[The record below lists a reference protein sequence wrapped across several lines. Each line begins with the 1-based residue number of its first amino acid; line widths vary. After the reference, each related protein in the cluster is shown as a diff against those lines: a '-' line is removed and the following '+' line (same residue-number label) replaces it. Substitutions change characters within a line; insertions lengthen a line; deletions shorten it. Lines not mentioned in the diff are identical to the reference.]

1 MATEGWHK
9 VRDDLVALTLAGGG
23 ARGAYEAGALAAV
36 AELAPTDALP
46 FQILTG
52 SSSGALNA
60 TFLASRADDFRAA
73 ARALGDQWTTIA
85 PHRVFRTDARTLART
100 AIGWTATL
108 GLGGTI
114 GAGHARALL
123 DTSPLRELIRSHFDP
138 DAIARHVSG
147 GQLHGVAVT
156 ATSYEGG
163 RAVTFFE
170 GSERI
175 APWSRFMRAGVRVR
189 LDARHVL
196 ASASIPLFFPAV
208 EIGGRWYTDG
218 SLRLS
223 TPLSPAIH
231 LGARRILAIAV
242 RHATSGPLLR
252 LPPEID
258 GRSSVELQPSIA
270 DTAGLVLNAVFLESL
285 GPDVERASRI
295 NQTMHL
301 LSESLPS
308 TDATPLRVV
317 DILLLRPSVD
327 PASLVLSTL
336 ARLPGA
342 LRHMFR
348 GLGASEKAGWELL
361 SYLGFDSAYTTR
373 LFQLGY
379 DDTLAR
385 SEEVK
390 AFLGA
395 RPVEDNL
402 RQARPS
408 V

>member
-1 MATEGWHK
+1 M
-9 VRDDLVALTLAGGG
+9 
-23 ARGAYEAGALAAV
+23 
-36 AELAPTDALP
+36 
-46 FQILTG
+46 
-52 SSSGALNA
+52 
-60 TFLASRADDFRAA
+60 
-73 ARALGDQWTTIA
+73 
-85 PHRVFRTDARTLART
+85 
-100 AIGWTATL
+100 
-108 GLGGTI
+108 
-114 GAGHARALL
+114 
-123 DTSPLRELIRSHFDP
+123 
-138 DAIARHVSG
+138 
-147 GQLHGVAVT
+147 
-156 ATSYEGG
+156 
-163 RAVTFFE
+163 
-170 GSERI
+170 
-175 APWSRFMRAGVRVR
+175 
-189 LDARHVL
+189 
-196 ASASIPLFFPAV
+196 
-208 EIGGRWYTDG
+208 
-218 SLRLS
+218 
-223 TPLSPAIH
+223 
-231 LGARRILAIAV
+231 
-242 RHATSGPLLR
+242 
-252 LPPEID
+252 
-258 GRSSVELQPSIA
+258 
-270 DTAGLVLNAVFLESL
+270 FLESL